1 VIEKVYDIDPSD
13 AQVLVPGAGWTFDVS
28 GDQVVTGTDGKVAL
42 DLPTTSGSISVD
54 ITEDGAPEGTA
65 ADWTMT
71 AGSCTVTADT
81 VPPPAVGASRGTPD
95 LATGAITDVVVN
107 AGETVTCTFVNES
120 GGTEAATATPRVT
133 PPPTATLPVTGT
145 PGDGSWRIVLL
156 ALAGLLAMTLLL
168 TPATPVR
175 SRRRR

>member
-1 VIEKVYDIDPSD
+1 MIEKVYDIDPGEG
-13 AQVLVPGAGWTFDVS
+13 QVLVPGAGWTFDVS
-28 GDQVVTGTDGKVAL
+28 GDQVVTGADGKVTL
-42 DLPTTSGSISVD
+42 DLATVEGSVSVD
-54 ITEDGAPEGTA
+54 ITEDGAPVGTS

-71 AGSCTVTADT
+71 GGSCAVTADT
-81 VPPPAVGASRGTPD
+81 LPPPAVGASRGTPD
-95 LATGAITDVVVN
+95 LETGAITDIVVN

-156 ALAGLLAMTLLL
+156 ALAGLLAMTLLF

-175 SRRRR
+175 SRRR